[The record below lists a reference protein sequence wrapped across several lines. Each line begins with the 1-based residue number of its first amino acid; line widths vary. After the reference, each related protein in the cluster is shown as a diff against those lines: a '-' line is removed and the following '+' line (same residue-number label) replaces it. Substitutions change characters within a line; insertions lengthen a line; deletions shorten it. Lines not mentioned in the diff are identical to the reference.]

1 MAGSA
6 DNRRGG
12 GIAVVIVIAVLALMF
27 VGYNLWFSGG
37 DADGNQPPVTQQQ

>member
-12 GIAVVIVIAVLALMF
+12 GMAVVIVIAIMGLLFA
-27 VGYNLWFSGG
+27 GYNLWFSGRDSG
-37 DADGNQPPVTQQQ
+37 DNPPAVTQQR